1 MRSVASGTHTKS
13 KASAA
18 TGSVPSRSTRSSKV
32 VGTAV
37 SKNARV
43 LKSGRRDA
51 KASVAVLPATSI
63 ASPAYNETIVLHELE
78 MGRLL
83 TEKCELRHARESF
96 ERALDLARVAE
107 SASARRHTM
116 EALAGLLRLAGEAL
130 SLQETQRLESE
141 LDRWMAAHTDSVPSM
156 VWYCKGAIA
165 RHFGKQAVARQ
176 CFHQYI
182 KAVRADVSISESER
196 EASEIRGWMML
207 AVSLQQRQHLGRSQ
221 WLASHLLA
229 HHEAKKLRAVNGTL
243 YLLQGH
249 LSEMRAERNPESR
262 AELLQEAYGWYRKAH
277 ASFLAERN
285 WYLHL
290 YAILGYARVE
300 RQQQNHPQACWHLDL
315 IDQASSGPE
324 FGALKREIEEQRRL
338 IRESSVDVFVDT
350 ANGFVKVRELGV
362 VSLRKQ
368 YVLLGILEE
377 LAAAHA
383 KGDGER
389 GLSKAEIIER
399 VWKENYRPEAHDNKL
414 YYNINRLRKL
424 IEPDVKLPRYLLNWK
439 EGYRLAPGLR
449 VQVVKV

>member
-1 MRSVASGTHTKS
+1 MRSVASGTLS
-13 KASAA
+13 KAKARA
-18 TGSVPSRSTRSSKV
+18 RSLKAS
-32 VGTAV
+32 GTATSKMTGTASSVARV
-37 SKNARV
+37 SRGSKV
-43 LKSGRRDA
+43 LKSANRADLTVSA
-51 KASVAVLPATSI
+51 PSVA
-63 ASPAYNETIVLHELE
+63 YDETTVLHELE

-96 ERALDLARVAE
+96 ERALGLARVAAN
-107 SASARRHTM
+107 ASARRHTM

-130 SLQETQRLESE
+130 SLHETQRLETE
-141 LDRWMAAHTDSVPSM
+141 LDHWIATHPDWGPPM

-165 RHFGKQAVARQ
+165 RHFNKQAPARQ
-176 CFHQYI
+176 CFHRYI
-182 KAVRADVSISESER
+182 KAIRADVSISEAER

-207 AVSLQQRQHLGRSQ
+207 AVSLQQRSHIGRSQ

-229 HHEAKKLRAVNGTL
+229 RHESKKLRAVNGTL

-249 LSEMRAERNPESR
+249 LSEMRAERQPEAR

-300 RQQQNHPQACWHLDL
+300 RQQQNHSQANWHLDL
-315 IDQASSGPE
+315 IDEAASGPE

-338 IRESSVDVFVDT
+338 IRESSVDVLVDT
-350 ANGFVKVRELGV
+350 ANGFVKVRDLGQ

-377 LAAAHA
+377 LAAAHS